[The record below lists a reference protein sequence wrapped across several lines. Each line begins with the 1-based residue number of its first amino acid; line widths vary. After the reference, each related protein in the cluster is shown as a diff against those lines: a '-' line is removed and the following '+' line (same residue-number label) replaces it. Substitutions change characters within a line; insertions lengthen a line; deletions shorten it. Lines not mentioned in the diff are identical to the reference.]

1 MSASKR
7 VFIVLTIFGF
17 GSLLG
22 FAQASYGLSAGTK
35 LSPSK
40 TLPKDI
46 STEKLKQETLGY
58 NVGAFFETGGVM
70 FYVRPQLG
78 YTWHKVEKEDLEFK
92 ESSLEL
98 PISFGYRFVPFAS
111 AYAGPTFH
119 YTTGQSIESIKEIK
133 LDDVKD
139 NITYGLHLGARLH
152 LGNFDL
158 SLTYHRG
165 LKSKE
170 VELLGETAQKIGTL
184 DTRPDYLILALAIKI
199 GEQL

>member
-1 MSASKR
+1 MYDSKR
-7 VFIVLTIFGF
+7 IFIILLIFSFGSSFGF
-17 GSLLG
+17 G
-22 FAQASYGLSAGTK
+22 QASYGFSAGAK

-40 TLPKDI
+40 TLPTDI
-46 STEKLKQETLGY
+46 STKKLKQETIGY
-58 NVGAFFETGGVM
+58 NVGAFFETGGLM

-78 YTWHKVEKEDLEFK
+78 YTWHKVEQDDLEYK

-98 PISFGYRFVPFAS
+98 PLSFGYRFVPFAS
-111 AYAGPTFH
+111 GYAGPTFH
-119 YTTGQSIESIKEIK
+119 YTTEQNLKGIKFDEF
-133 LDDVKD
+133 KD

-170 VELLGETAQKIGTL
+170 VELLGEAANKIGTL
-184 DTRPDYLILALAIKI
+184 DTRPDYLILALAIKL

>member
-1 MSASKR
+1 MHTSKR
-7 VFIVLTIFGF
+7 FLIILIILNFS
-17 GSLLG
+17 SLVG
-22 FAQASYGLSAGTK
+22 FAQASYGLSAGAK

-40 TLPKDI
+40 TLPKDV
-46 STEKLKQETLGY
+46 SPEKLKQETVGY
-58 NVGAFFETGGVM
+58 NIGAYFETGGGGM

-78 YTWHKVEKEDLEFK
+78 YTWHKVEQDEFEYK

-119 YTTGQSIESIKEIK
+119 YTTEQDIKGIK
-133 LDDVKD
+133 FDEFKE

-170 VELLGETAQKIGTL
+170 VDLLGEAAEKIGIL
-184 DTRPDYLILALAIKI
+184 DTRPDYLILAFAIKL
-199 GEQL
+199 GQQF

>member
-7 VFIVLTIFGF
+7 VFIVLTIFGLS
-17 GSLLG
+17 SLLG
-22 FAQASYGLSAGTK
+22 FAQTSYGLSVGTK

-40 TLPKDI
+40 DLSKDI

-78 YTWHKVEKEDLEFK
+78 YTRHKVEKEDLEFK

-119 YTTGQSIESIKEIK
+119 YTTGQSIEGIK